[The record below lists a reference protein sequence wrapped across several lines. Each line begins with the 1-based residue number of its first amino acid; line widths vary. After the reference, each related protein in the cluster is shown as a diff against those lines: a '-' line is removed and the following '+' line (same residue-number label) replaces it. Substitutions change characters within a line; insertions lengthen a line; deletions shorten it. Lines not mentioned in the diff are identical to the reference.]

1 MEGTGCQKCLHAY
14 LHPSQLFVDQGVH
27 LALRPLH
34 SGIILELFESGP
46 GDHGDLFDR
55 ERGHA
60 LAQPAQWLRPVVI

>member
-1 MEGTGCQKCLHAY
+1 MAGAGCQKRLHTY

-34 SGIILELFESGP
+34 SGTILELFESGP
-46 GDHGDLFDR
+46 GDHGDLSDR

-60 LAQPAQWLRPVVI
+60 AAQPAQWLSPVVI